1 MKRKEACDAVLRE
14 KAFVEQ
20 VSTGVRIVGGSIK
33 FSIVFCGILGLLQM
47 QFLHYKTLEIIKQK
61 LVLNS
66 ESFSHELVLEIIAI
80 ECRLQT
86 VDFV

>member
-1 MKRKEACDAVLRE
+1 MVGSERAAAVGR
-14 KAFVEQ
+14 VEQ
-20 VSTGVRIVGGSIK
+20 VSTGVRIVGGSSK
-33 FSIVFCGILGLLQM
+33 FSIVFCGILGLLYI

-66 ESFSHELVLEIIAI
+66 ECFSQDVGLEIIAI

-86 VDFV
+86 IDSV